1 MMYVSVEDRV
11 GDEGDEGDSLLCSVK
26 LLREKFFVNL
36 EVLWLFAK
44 VFYCNFVVLCIRRTL
59 LKTS

>member
-44 VFYCNFVVLCIRRTL
+44 VFYCNFVTQDVTEDQLM
-59 LKTS
+59 